1 MSSRASYHLRDWDV
15 TTEGGIFVLRNNT
28 TIHRFHNTS
37 SSFRLL
43 ALPFSLNELINSVS
57 YGLVPTLLDLKTFK
71 TSLGLITATTRG
83 SKDGT
88 IIVPMLIWNY
98 DAPLTCW
105 INNNKL
111 PASAGTFYIS
121 VVLIDTIPTNKIA
134 ISIHKSNEDYP
145 SEITLVECTENIDQ
159 LLIQGQASRNNNSTY
174 DAFFRYNNRLPDFLT
189 VRNLT
194 ASAVSSSD
202 ELKVKHL
209 LVTTYVRNPG
219 LFKISL
225 ELLNHSPPEEIIIHV
240 DLIKCI
246 EPAIVTYHFH
256 PTLQIPDRGT
266 LFPIFAESEKVL
278 KPGDC
283 QRIKVKTTFVEAH
296 KEDNLTTSF
305 FITGITTQTG
315 LVVNPSIWTSLS
327 HPNILVSNNSSDH
340 LIISKNQLVAAASP
354 LISTPTDP
362 RAIGSGVLFH
372 LDTLKITWDGVTVHR
387 GPGGLLHSPTYV
399 KVKDNSSPD
408 PMDF

>member
-1 MSSRASYHLRDWDV
+1 MSSSVSYQLGTWNII
-15 TTEGGIFVLRNNT
+15 TEGGIFLLKNDT
-28 TIHRFHNTS
+28 TIHRTNNS
-37 SSFRLL
+37 PFRSLT
-43 ALPFSLNELINSVS
+43 LPFSLNDLINSAV

-71 TSLGLITATTRG
+71 RSLGLITAAKHG
-83 SKDGT
+83 NIGGDM
-88 IIVPMLIWNY
+88 IVPMLIWNY
-98 DAPLTCW
+98 DAPLTFW

-111 PASAGTFYIS
+111 PANPGTICLS
-121 VVLIDTIPTNKIA
+121 IVLIDTIPTNQIA
-134 ISIHKSNEDYP
+134 TSIHKSNEDYP
-145 SEITLVECTENIDQ
+145 SEITLIECTEAVDQ
-159 LLIQGQASRNNNSTY
+159 ILIEGQMNKLNKNTY
-174 DAFFRYNNRLPDFLT
+174 EAYFRHNTKLPDFLT
-189 VRNLT
+189 VRDL
-194 ASAVSSSD
+194 AVAAICSPE

-219 LFKISL
+219 LFKLKL
-225 ELLNHSPPEEIIIHV
+225 EVLNHSPPEEIVIHLN
-240 DLIKCI
+240 LIKCP
-246 EPAIVTYHFH
+246 EPAILTYHYH
-256 PTLQIPDRGT
+256 LALQIPDRGT
-266 LFPIFAESEKVL
+266 VFPLFAESEKVI
-278 KPGDC
+278 KPGDY
-283 QRIKVKTTFVEAH
+283 QRIKIKTTYVEAH
-296 KEDNLTTSF
+296 REDNLTTTF